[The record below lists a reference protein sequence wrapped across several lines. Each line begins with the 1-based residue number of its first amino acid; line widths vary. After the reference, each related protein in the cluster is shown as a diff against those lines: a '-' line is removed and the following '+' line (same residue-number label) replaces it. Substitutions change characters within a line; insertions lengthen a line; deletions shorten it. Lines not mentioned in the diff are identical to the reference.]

1 MATPGTCIDKAADFY
16 LKEYECL
23 RREIE
28 WLLKDYRDLER
39 NVVIAVGLTWAW
51 LFEKDPPKA
60 AWFFPFLFAVLGALR
75 ASGIDKSFKNYHEYI
90 RRIETEFSRAGDPGG
105 WEHSPRRGGL
115 SEGAYVFWLILIL
128 VTVGVAIY
136 RCASTPAPVS
146 PSLTSF
152 W

>member
-23 RREIE
+23 RKEIE

-51 LFEKDPPKA
+51 LFEKGPPKA
-60 AWFFPFLFAVLGALR
+60 AWFIPFLFAVLGAVR
-75 ASGIDKSFKNYHEYI
+75 ATGILKSFRNYHEYI
-90 RRIETEFSRAGDPGG
+90 TRIEEAFSRPGDPGG
-105 WEHSPRRGGL
+105 WEHSPWRGGV
-115 SEGAYVFWLILIL
+115 SKGAYLFWLILIL
-128 VTVGVAIY
+128 VTLSVAIY
-136 RCASTPAPVS
+136 RCVSTPAPTS
-146 PSLTSF
+146 PSFSPF